1 MLLHRRSQKI
11 DVLKNVPLFEDLS
24 QRQLDAIARHADE
37 VEVPAGRVLMK
48 QGEVGQEMLVI
59 LEGGARVERN
69 GKVVSHLGP
78 GDVVG
83 EMSLIDG
90 KPRNATVIAE
100 EPCRCLIMMRREFT
114 PLLHSVPGL
123 STKLLIRLCGRLR
136 DTTELLVS

>member
-37 VEVPAGRVLMK
+37 AEVPAGRVLMK

-78 GDVVG
+78 GDVAG

-90 KPRNATVIAE
+90 KPRSATVIAE
-100 EPCRCLIMMRREFT
+100 EPCRCLIMIRREFT
-114 PLLHSVPGL
+114 PLLDSVPGL
-123 STKLLIRLCGRLR
+123 SNKLLITLCGRLR
-136 DTTELLVS
+136 ATTDLLVS